1 MLKGDWQSTKDLPPP
16 LSFSAILNCIRDKTY
31 VILSRTSVPIHLT
44 APKSGV
50 RCRMDGKPTTAI
62 PF

>member
-1 MLKGDWQSTKDLPPP
+1 MLKGDWQVFRRLPIP
-16 LSFSAILNCIRDKTY
+16 LAFLPILNCIRDKTY